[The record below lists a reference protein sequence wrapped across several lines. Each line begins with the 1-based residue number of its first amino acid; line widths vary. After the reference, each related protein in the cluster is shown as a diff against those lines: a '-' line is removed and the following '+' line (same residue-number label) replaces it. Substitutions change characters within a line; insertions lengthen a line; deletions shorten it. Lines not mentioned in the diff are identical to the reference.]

1 MTRIP
6 VLSNLPAG
14 LVKIRRLIRY
24 LINLN
29 ILRRILINI
38 QKKAEVI
45 LSIAYFLEAWCKSSY
60 AYPLVRELFEY
71 LEAGTLIQDLVEEK
85 ILVLDE
91 QGKLIEKWKGL
102 ENKPAI
108 FQMVT
113 GTQADAFVRF
123 VVDGVQLWKDPNLV
137 ESFTHFYQDQLR
149 NKGKN

>member
-1 MTRIP
+1 MC
-6 VLSNLPAG
+6 
-14 LVKIRRLIRY
+14 IRDR
-24 LINLN
+24 
-29 ILRRILINI
+29 
-38 QKKAEVI
+38 
-45 LSIAYFLEAWCKSSY
+45 
-60 AYPLVRELFEY
+60 
-71 LEAGTLIQDLVEEK
+71 DLVEEK

-137 ESFTHFYQDQLR
+137 AVSYTHLDVYKRQAPL
-149 NKGKN
+149 